1 MVFSS
6 VFRFLSRLGRR
17 VAARKSGSDDE
28 ASGVHELFRSEKS
41 REVLREFPE
50 MGVPQAIGSMYAIY
64 GNNYHQYI
72 PQC

>member
-17 VAARKSGSDDE
+17 VAARKSGSDE

-50 MGVPQAIGSMYAIY
+50 MGVPQPIGSMYAIY
-64 GNNYHQYI
+64 GNIGDTVY
-72 PQC
+72 